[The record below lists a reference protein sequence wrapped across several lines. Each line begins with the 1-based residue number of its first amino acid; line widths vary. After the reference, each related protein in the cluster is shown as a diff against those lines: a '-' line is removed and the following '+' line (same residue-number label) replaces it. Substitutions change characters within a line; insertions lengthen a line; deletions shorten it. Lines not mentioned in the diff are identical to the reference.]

1 MAKLMELPD
10 SIIQKAS
17 KLNPIYTRTRYFDA
31 RADGKIPAEQF
42 DEGQA
47 DEYYNYAEEI
57 LRWLSEKLSLSMD

>member
-31 RADGKIPAEQF
+31 RADDKIPAEQF
-42 DEGQA
+42 DENQA
-47 DEYYNYAEEI
+47 HEYYNYAEEI
-57 LRWLSEKLSLSMD
+57 LRWISQKLNLFMD